1 MKILTK
7 SKFILD
13 LNLIGREDGET
24 PITKQ
29 SYEKIVQSWITLDP
43 LLHSW
48 KMLPTQR
55 FIHSENYANEIL
67 TPNDYKTKPGSYLNS
82 VFTWEVILA
91 LRIEK
96 FRR

>member
-82 VFTWEVILA
+82 VFTW
-91 LRIEK
+91 K
-96 FRR
+96 